1 MKIIVNK
8 YLRWFQGG
16 LRGFMGVS
24 RGIKGVIYEFRSY
37 KGICMFLK
45 SILTKQYENNNKKYI
60 RWFPGGLRGFKGV
73 YGVSRGFK
81 GVIYEFR
88 SCIGICMFLKPILTK
103 QY

>member
-1 MKIIVNK
+1 
-8 YLRWFQGG
+8 
-16 LRGFMGVS
+16 MGVS
-24 RGIKGVIYEFRSY
+24 RGFKGVFYEFRSC

-45 SILTKQYENNNKKYI
+45 SVLTKQYENNNKKYI